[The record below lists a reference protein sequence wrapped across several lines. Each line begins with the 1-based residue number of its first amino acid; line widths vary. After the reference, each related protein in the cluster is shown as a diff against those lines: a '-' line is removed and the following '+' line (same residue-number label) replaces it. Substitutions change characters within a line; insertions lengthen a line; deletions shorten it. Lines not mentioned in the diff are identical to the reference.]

1 MDGKILILGKL
12 KVSEE
17 LKLKLEELELISIKI
32 SDSIGNGNYDKI
44 VQLDLKRQDIIKSI
58 NPNHAVSF
66 RNEISNLLKT
76 NDCQVREVE
85 KNISKFQENS
95 KYSLE
100 CFAAYK
106 KK

>member
-1 MDGKILILGKL
+1 M
-12 KVSEE
+12 SEE
-17 LKLKLEELELISIKI
+17 LKLKLEELEQLSIKI
-32 SDSIGNGNYDKI
+32 SNNISDGNYDEI
-44 VQLDLKRQDIIKSI
+44 VQLDLKRQNIIKSI
-58 NPNHAVSF
+58 NPNHAISF

-85 KNISKFQENS
+85 KNISKFKENS

>member
-1 MDGKILILGKL
+1 M
-12 KVSEE
+12 SEE
-17 LKLKLEELELISIKI
+17 LKLKLEELELLSIKI
-32 SDSIGNGNYDKI
+32 SDNIFNGNYDKI
-44 VQLDLKRQDIIKSI
+44 VDLDLKRQDIIKSI
-58 NPNHAVSF
+58 NPNHAFSF
-66 RNEISNLLKT
+66 RNKISNLLKT